1 MRVQLELVLSVI
13 DSHTAG
19 EPTRIFSGGLPRLHG
34 NTMLE
39 KMLYMQRHYDWI
51 RTSTMMEPRGHR
63 EMVGAVLT
71 EPTHPEAHV
80 GVFYIDCGYYAP
92 MCGAGALAVGK
103 VLVETGRVPAVE
115 PVTTVVQE
123 TPAGL
128 VKTYVEVRDG
138 EVLSV
143 SLENVPS
150 FLYRQNI
157 PLEVPEIGRIT
168 VDIAWGGNFFVMV
181 DIEQVAAG
189 IDALPVHRLARLG
202 TAILQVA
209 REQVKVQHPLAP
221 QITFLNDLMF
231 CQQPDKPGAPY
242 RGFVVFGNTQVD
254 RSPCGTGT
262 CARMARHY
270 ARGELKLNETFVH
283 QSPAKTLFYGKLIK
297 EVKVGDF
304 TAVVPVIQGEVF
316 ITGFN
321 QLVIDRRDPLKKGFL
336 LD

>member
-1 MRVQLELVLSVI
+1 MKLQYELVLSVI

-19 EPTRIFSGGLPRLHG
+19 EPTRIFSGGLPLLRG
-34 NTMLE
+34 RTMLD
-39 KMLYMQRHYDWI
+39 KMLYMQQHFDWI

-71 EPTHPEAHV
+71 EPTHPEADV
-80 GVFYIDCGYYAP
+80 GVFYIDCGFYAP

-115 PVTTVVQE
+115 PVTTVVQD

-128 VKTYVEVRDG
+128 VKTYVEVKDG

-150 FLYRQNI
+150 FLYRQDI
-157 PLEVPEIGRIT
+157 PLEVPEIGQIT
-168 VDIAWGGNFFVMV
+168 VDITWGGNFFVFV
-181 DIEQVAAG
+181 DIEDVAKS
-189 IDALPVHRLARLG
+189 IDAVSVHRLARLG
-202 TAILQVA
+202 TKILQVA
-209 REQVKVQHPLAP
+209 REQIKVQHPLDP

-231 CQQPDKPGAPY
+231 CQQPDRPGEPY
-242 RGFVVFGNTQVD
+242 KCLVVFGDSQVD

-262 CARMARHY
+262 CARMAWHY
-270 ARGELKLNETFVH
+270 TRGELELNETFVH

-304 TAVVPVIQGEVF
+304 TAVVPVIKGEVF

-321 QLVIDRRDPLKKGFL
+321 QLIIDRRDPLKKGFL